1 MEQGAAPARHRFGS
15 YEIMETVGQ
24 GGMGVVYR
32 AYDTV
37 LKRVVALK
45 ILRDD
50 LRDQAHLVARFQREA
65 EAFASLNHPNIV
77 HIYSVGRVGRIP
89 YIAMECIDGLPLS
102 RLLKAE
108 RRLPWPRALQIAY
121 EIAQALACAHDAQII
136 HRDIKPGNI
145 IIASDGH
152 AFVTDFGIAKVLN
165 AETQLTVDG
174 ARLGTPQ
181 YMSPER
187 CQSKETTAASDIYSL
202 GILLFQMIAGQ
213 LPFHNDTPV
222 GLIQQILAD
231 PPPRLSTV
239 CPTVPDT
246 MDRLVAHM
254 IEKDP
259 TARPASAEVLCEIM
273 ARVRDGK
280 SLTEQDAAQADAVRN
295 YQEAPTPPLPRPRLD
310 WRMPRW
316 VPRIRR
322 ALRQNPRYNT
332 LAWIIAVVLGAAVA
346 ATVSVVWTAKVSP
359 AAGAAPAL
367 VRAVSL
373 WQDPG
378 PMAHFVDE
386 GPAVTAATIQLPD
399 FDVRQAFWT
408 GAPGVWAVQLDGAA
422 GTAHAGE
429 SAAASIDFTTRRASM
444 IVPPHR
450 NVGATFAVTGG
461 MLDRVFVR
469 HASAPNTIFAWSTG
483 GSGVFTTRTVR
494 LPNSAINRIGLV
506 ATHPNMEHTALVV
519 EDGAARTWSIARM
532 AGGGELEPWA
542 TAAGPVIAMHWSPRG
557 NAITYLTGMPNGERQ
572 LWFLPVGT
580 ATPVPLASGS
590 LNTNS
595 GAITPDGLG
604 IITSREDGDRSLLSM
619 LNPDP
624 AATPAALGEGWAG
637 GWSAQSEAVF
647 TALDNQG
654 RVQMWK
660 CNPASPGTRT
670 PLTYLSGGTA
680 AWCNVSIDGIYAV
693 TTAEGQDRPA
703 LVLVHLAP

>member
-1 MEQGAAPARHRFGS
+1 MEQGAAPARHQFGA

-121 EIAQALACAHDAQII
+121 EIAQALASAHDAQII

-145 IIASDGH
+145 IIANDGH

-187 CQSKETTAASDIYSL
+187 CQGKETTAASDIYSL

-239 CPTVPDT
+239 CPNVPDT
-246 MDRLVAHM
+246 MDRLVAYM

-259 TARPASAEVLCEIM
+259 TARPASADALCEIM

-280 SLTEQDAAQADAVRN
+280 SLTELDALQADTLRN
-295 YQEAPTPPLPRPRLD
+295 YEDAHTPSVPRPHLGG
-310 WRMPRW
+310 RMPRW
-316 VPRIRR
+316 VPRLRR
-322 ALRQNPRYNT
+322 ALRKNPRYST
-332 LAWIIAVVLGAAVA
+332 LAWIIAVALGAAVA
-346 ATVSVVWTAKVSP
+346 ATLSVVWTAKISP
-359 AAGAAPAL
+359 AAGAAPPL
-367 VRAVSL
+367 VRDVSR
-373 WQDPG
+373 WQDRG
-378 PMAHFVDE
+378 PMASFIDE

-399 FDVRQAFWT
+399 FAVRQAFWT
-408 GAPGVWAVQLDGAA
+408 GAPGVLAVQLDGAP
-422 GTAHAGE
+422 GTAHNGE
-429 SAAASIDFTTRRASM
+429 SAAAYIDFTTRKASM

-450 NVGATFAVTGG
+450 NDGATFAVTGG
-461 MLDRVFVR
+461 ALDQVFVR
-469 HASAPNTIFAWSTG
+469 QASAPDTIFAWSTG

-494 LPNSAINRIGLV
+494 FPNSAISRIGLV
-506 ATHPNMEHTALVV
+506 APHPHIEHFALAV
-519 EDGAARTWSIARM
+519 EDNADRAWSIARM

-542 TAAGPVIAMHWSPRG
+542 TAAGPIIAMHWSARG
-557 NAITYLTGMPNGERQ
+557 NALTYLTGMPNGERQ

-580 ATPVPLASGS
+580 EAPVPLASGALS
-590 LNTNS
+590 VDS

-604 IITSREDGDRSLLSM
+604 ILISRQDGGRYLLSM
-619 LNPDP
+619 LSPDP
-624 AATPAALGEGWAG
+624 AAAPAALGEGWAG
-637 GWSAQSEAVF
+637 GWSARGEAVF

-660 CNPASPGTRT
+660 CLPASPGTRT
-670 PLTYLSGGTA
+670 PLTFLSGGTET
-680 AWCNVSIDGIYAV
+680 WCSVSMDGIYAV
-693 TTAEGQDRPA
+693 TAAEGQDRPA